1 MVLTRTSLGGVL
13 SQVWGTCGTW
23 FGQGGKRRRGV
34 TIPRTAAR
42 VRARELRAQS
52 GWFYGEK
59 RPRFSPASLPAP
71 RHPPTP
77 LWNRAVLFG
86 ACGVSLCSLAVNLL
100 SERRLANILL
110 FHRSAFHFVDF
121 SRTVNRFGLTFPT
134 LRIIGLLFKNTY
146 IPKPFLK
153 ILIQEIK
160 IRNHESVLVLFLL
173 CGAACGVLV
182 PLPGREPRP
191 LTVDAQSLNR
201 RTAGKVPESVLL
213 LGTSGDSRI

>member
-1 MVLTRTSLGGVL
+1 M
-13 SQVWGTCGTW
+13 
-23 FGQGGKRRRGV
+23 
-34 TIPRTAAR
+34 
-42 VRARELRAQS
+42 
-52 GWFYGEK
+52 
-59 RPRFSPASLPAP
+59 
-71 RHPPTP
+71 
-77 LWNRAVLFG
+77 
-86 ACGVSLCSLAVNLL
+86 NLL

-146 IPKPFLK
+146 IPKPFLN

-160 IRNHESVLVLFLL
+160 IRNHESLLVLFLL

-201 RTAGKVPESVLL
+201 RTAGEVPVHLSVD
-213 LGTSGDSRI
+213 GWVVSMTSGCCEHRGCEHGHAGSSERPSFRLVWVCAQSRVPGSCGNFIFSCLRPALLSQCRAPSRQQRPRSRLSTSSPTRHFPFGDGFAPEGCELVPRSHQC

>member
-1 MVLTRTSLGGVL
+1 MGGLL
-13 SQVWGTCGTW
+13 SQVWGTCRTW
-23 FGQGGKRRRGV
+23 FGQGGNRQRGV

-42 VRARELRAQS
+42 ACAPELHAQS
-52 GWFYGEK
+52 GWAGGDGIEFLGRK
-59 RPRFSPASLPAP
+59 GLASARLPFLPHATP
-71 RHPPTP
+71 HPFMKPSC
-77 LWNRAVLFG
+77 LLVWG
-86 ACGVSLCSLAVNLL
+86 LCILAVNLL

-146 IPKPFLK
+146 IPKPLLK

-160 IRNHESVLVLFLL
+160 IRNHESVLVLFLP
-173 CGAACGVLV
+173 CGACLQGLSS
-182 PLPGREPRP
+182 PTREGTPSR
-191 LTVDAQSLNR
+191 LQWKLSLNHW
-201 RTAGKVPESVLL
+201 TAGEVPESVFL